1 MLTDEQKETFKILNA
16 QMREFKRNHVAVP
29 DKIKEYQGA
38 LQQIYKNNN
47 IDLKN
52 DKTFT
57 VTKKLPLDVEAD
69 IVALSEKM
77 LKDKDVAFYGDYK
90 EMQRRGTFAKFG
102 LKSMNDYIEGLN
114 TIQAYRSDSQAQ
126 ALLSSDQFVETVLRG
141 KKKAKMKPEDVIGL
155 MSFEH
160 SLTKTTG
167 DSLQMKLYE
176 AIEDY
181 DTLQEDKAQIT
192 RSKGK
197 AKSTKF

>member
-1 MLTDEQKETFKILNA
+1 MLTDYQKETFKLLNA
-16 QMREFKRNHVAVP
+16 EMREFKRNHVAIP
-29 DKIKEYQGA
+29 DKIKEYQGM

-57 VTKKLPLDVEAD
+57 VTKKLPLDVEAEV
-69 IVALSEKM
+69 VALSEKM

-90 EMQRRGTFAKFG
+90 EMQKRGTFQKFG
-102 LKSMNDYIEGLN
+102 LKSLNDYVEGLN
-114 TIQAYRSDSQAQ
+114 MIQAYRSDSQAQ

-141 KKKAKMKPEDVIGL
+141 KKKAKMTPEDVIGI

-160 SLTKTTG
+160 SLTHATG

-176 AIEDY
+176 AINDY
-181 DTLQEDKAQIT
+181 DNLQENTAQLT
-192 RSKGK
+192 VSKGK
-197 AKSTKF
+197 TKSTKF